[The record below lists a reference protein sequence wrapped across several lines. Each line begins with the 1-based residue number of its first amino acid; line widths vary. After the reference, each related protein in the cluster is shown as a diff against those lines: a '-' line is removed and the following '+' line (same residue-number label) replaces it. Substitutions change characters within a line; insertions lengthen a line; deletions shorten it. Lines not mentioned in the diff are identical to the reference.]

1 MPASATRGLGGNR
14 QFSRLL
20 TVSIKHHNIS
30 MLPCIEATPASCLGG
45 RLREL
50 SRICRVASTYP
61 MSDTWARVSSLL
73 EHRLSPGLHQLWV
86 KPLDGM
92 LEDDTLVL
100 RAPNQFVCDRARER
114 MLDQIRDA
122 AFEVLGF
129 VPGVEFTPV
138 LSAPPVSQPPRT
150 PARPIIS
157 KQMGLPI
164 THTLPVQQV
173 QSWRHQFNEFIVG
186 PCNNLAYAAS
196 RSFCQDVHGSDQLF
210 LCSAPGLGKTH
221 LAQAIGSEIARQTNR
236 QHIRVCYVSGEEFGS
251 QLVMAIKS
259 KSVEQFKARFRTN
272 IDLLLL
278 EDVHFFQG
286 KEKMQDELLNTLK
299 SLQNQGRRV
308 VMTSA
313 FLPRE
318 LSDIDANLVSRF
330 TQGFM
335 AVIDKPD
342 RPTRMGIIQ
351 AKASAA
357 QVLMPESV
365 AGLLADRIKTDI
377 RQLESC
383 LKNIIL
389 KAKLL
394 NMEISMD
401 LAWEILQN
409 YNLDSESIDLE
420 KIISFVC
427 QAYGFGLD
435 ELRSKSR
442 KKDRVIARNTAYY
455 LARKHTE
462 LSLVDIGRRFN
473 RKHSTVIKGIA
484 SVEQE
489 VSRKTSLGNQIART
503 MQHLH
508 A

>member
-1 MPASATRGLGGNR
+1 M
-14 QFSRLL
+14 
-20 TVSIKHHNIS
+20 ID
-30 MLPCIEATPASCLGG
+30 EW
-45 RLREL
+45 E
-50 SRICRVASTYP
+50 RI
-61 MSDTWARVSSLL
+61 SLL
-73 EHRLSPGLHQLWV
+73 LSKRLSPGHYQLWI
-86 KPLDGM
+86 KPLQGCV
-92 LEDDTLVL
+92 EHNVLVL
-100 RAPNQFVCDRARER
+100 RAPNDFVCTWVRER
-114 MLDQIRDA
+114 MLGDVKDA
-122 AFEVLGF
+122 AAEILGF
-129 VPGVEFTPV
+129 APQVDLAPNQPRPLAEPV
-138 LSAPPVSQPPRT
+138 AQPAAQPM
-150 PARPIIS
+150 PAKRIVTR
-157 KQMGLPI
+157 QVGLPMAHAVP
-164 THTLPVQQV
+164 THSVQN
-173 QSWRHQFNEFIVG
+173 WRHQFDDFIVG
-186 PCNNLAYAAS
+186 PCNTLAYAAS
-196 RSFCQDVHGSDQLF
+196 RSFCQDAQGSDQLF

-236 QHIRVCYVSGEEFGS
+236 QHLRVCYLSGEEFSS

-259 KSVEQFKARFRTN
+259 RAVEQFKARFRSN
-272 IDLLLL
+272 VDLLLL

-308 VMTSA
+308 VMTST

-318 LSDIDANLVSRF
+318 LSDIDPNLLSRF
-330 TQGFM
+330 AQGFM

-342 RPTRMGIIQ
+342 LQTRLNIIG
-351 AKASAA
+351 AKAQAA
-357 QVLMPESV
+357 QVHMPDSV
-365 AGLLADRIKTDI
+365 AQLLADRIKTDV

-389 KAKLL
+389 KAQLM
-394 NMEISMD
+394 NMGISMD
-401 LAWEILQN
+401 LAWDILQN
-409 YNLDSESIDLE
+409 YTLDSASLDLD

-442 KKDRVIARNTAYY
+442 KKDRVIARNTAFY

-489 VSRKTSLGNQIART
+489 VSRQTPLGNQLART
-503 MQHLH
+503 IRQIE

>member
-1 MPASATRGLGGNR
+1 MIDAW
-14 QFSRLL
+14 
-20 TVSIKHHNIS
+20 HHIS
-30 MLPCIEATPASCLGG
+30 LA
-45 RLREL
+45 
-50 SRICRVASTYP
+50 
-61 MSDTWARVSSLL
+61 L
-73 EHRLSPGLHQLWV
+73 EKKLSPGHFQLWI
-86 KPLDGM
+86 KPLQGCLDN
-92 LEDDTLVL
+92 DTLVL
-100 RAPNQFVCDRARER
+100 SAPNAFVCTWVRER
-114 MLDQIRDA
+114 MLGQIKDA
-122 AFEVLGF
+122 ASEALGF
-129 VPGVEFTPV
+129 APSVEVCSAQAETSPV
-138 LSAPPVSQPPRT
+138 AQIQPA
-150 PARPIIS
+150 PARRIVTR
-157 KQMGLPI
+157 QMGLPMAHAVP
-164 THTLPVQQV
+164 TQTVQN
-173 QSWRHQFNEFIVG
+173 WRHHFDDFIVG
-186 PCNNLAYAAS
+186 PCNNLAYVAS
-196 RSFCQDVHGSDQLF
+196 RSFCQEVQGSDQLF

-236 QHIRVCYVSGEEFGS
+236 QHLRVCYLSAEEFSS
-251 QLVMAIKS
+251 QLVMAIKA
-259 KSVEQFKARFRTN
+259 KAVEQFKARFRSN
-272 IDLLLL
+272 VDLLLL

-308 VMTSA
+308 VMTST

-318 LSDIDANLVSRF
+318 LSDIDANLLSRF
-330 TQGFM
+330 AQGFM

-342 RPTRMGIIQ
+342 YQTRMGIIQ
-351 AKASAA
+351 AKTRAA
-357 QVLMPESV
+357 QVSMPGSV
-365 AGLLADRIKTDI
+365 AELLADRIKTDV

-394 NMEISMD
+394 NMDISMD

-409 YNLDSESIDLE
+409 YSLDSASIDLD

-427 QAYGFGLD
+427 QAYGFGFD
-435 ELRSKSR
+435 DLRSKSR
-442 KKDRVIARNTAYY
+442 KRDRVIARNTAFY
-455 LARKHTE
+455 LARKHTD

-503 MQHLH
+503 MSQLS

>member
-1 MPASATRGLGGNR
+1 MIDAWH
-14 QFSRLL
+14 Q
-20 TVSIKHHNIS
+20 IS
-30 MLPCIEATPASCLGG
+30 
-45 RLREL
+45 L
-50 SRICRVASTYP
+50 S
-61 MSDTWARVSSLL
+61 L
-73 EHRLSPGLHQLWV
+73 EKKLSPGHFQLWI
-86 KPLDGM
+86 KPLQGCLDN
-92 LEDDTLVL
+92 DTLVL
-100 RAPNQFVCDRARER
+100 CAPNAFVCTWVRER
-114 MLDQIRDA
+114 MLGQIKDA
-122 AFEVLGF
+122 AAETLGF
-129 VPGVEFTPV
+129 APAVE
-138 LSAPPVSQPPRT
+138 LCSARADAPAPAVA
-150 PARPIIS
+150 PARTAPAGKIVTR
-157 KQMGLPI
+157 QMGLPMAHAVP
-164 THTLPVQQV
+164 TQTVQN
-173 QSWRHQFNEFIVG
+173 WRHQFDDFIVG
-186 PCNNLAYAAS
+186 PCNNLAYVAS
-196 RSFCQDVHGSDQLF
+196 RSFCQDTQGSDQLF

-236 QHIRVCYVSGEEFGS
+236 QHLRVCYLSGEEFSS
-251 QLVMAIKS
+251 QLVMAIKA
-259 KSVEQFKARFRTN
+259 KAVEQFKARFRSN
-272 IDLLLL
+272 VDLLLL

-308 VMTSA
+308 VMTST

-318 LSDIDANLVSRF
+318 LSDIDANLLSRF
-330 TQGFM
+330 AQGFM

-342 RPTRMGIIQ
+342 YQTRMGIIQ

-357 QVLMPESV
+357 RVSMPGSV
-365 AGLLADRIKTDI
+365 AELLADRIRTDV

-394 NMEISMD
+394 NMDISMD

-409 YNLDSESIDLE
+409 YNLDCASIDLD

-427 QAYGFGLD
+427 QAYGFGFD
-435 ELRSKSR
+435 DLRSKSR
-442 KKDRVIARNTAYY
+442 KRDRVIARNTAFY
-455 LARKHTE
+455 LARKHTD

-503 MQHLH
+503 MSRLQ

>member
-1 MPASATRGLGGNR
+1 MIDAWDRISFYLEKELNPGLFQLWIKPLQGCLDSDVLVLQAPNEFVGSWVR
-14 QFSRLL
+14 SRLL
-20 TVSIKHHNIS
+20 DSIEKA
-30 MLPCIEATPASCLGG
+30 ATS
-45 RLREL
+45 
-50 SRICRVASTYP
+50 
-61 MSDTWARVSSLL
+61 
-73 EHRLSPGLHQLWV
+73 
-86 KPLDGM
+86 
-92 LEDDTLVL
+92 
-100 RAPNQFVCDRARER
+100 
-114 MLDQIRDA
+114 
-122 AFEVLGF
+122 VLGLRPRIE
-129 VPGVEFTPV
+129 VVAAKGEAIARIASVQSPPAAPV
-138 LSAPPVSQPPRT
+138 QPK
-150 PARPIIS
+150 IIS
-157 KQMGLPI
+157 RQMGLPMAHAVP
-164 THTLPVQQV
+164 TQTVQA
-173 QSWRHQFNEFIVG
+173 WRHQFDDFIVG

-196 RSFCQDVHGSDQLF
+196 RSFCQDIQGSDQLF

-236 QHIRVCYVSGEEFGS
+236 QHLRVCYLSGEEFAS
-251 QLVMAIKS
+251 QLVMAIKA
-259 KSVEQFKARFRTN
+259 KAVEQFKTRFRSN
-272 IDLLLL
+272 VDLLLL

-308 VMTSA
+308 VMTST

-330 TQGFM
+330 AQGFL
-335 AVIDKPD
+335 AVIDRPD
-342 RPTRMGIIQ
+342 HATRLGIIE
-351 AKASAA
+351 AKSHAA
-357 QVLMPESV
+357 QVRIPGNV
-365 AGLLADRIKTDI
+365 AELLAGRIKSDV

-389 KAKLL
+389 QAKLL
-394 NMEISMD
+394 NRDISMD
-401 LAWEILQN
+401 LAWEILRN
-409 YNLDSESIDLE
+409 YDLDDAAIDLD

-442 KKDRVIARNTAYY
+442 KKDRVIARNTAFY
-455 LARKHTE
+455 LARKHTD

-503 MQHLH
+503 IQHLQP
-508 A
+508 